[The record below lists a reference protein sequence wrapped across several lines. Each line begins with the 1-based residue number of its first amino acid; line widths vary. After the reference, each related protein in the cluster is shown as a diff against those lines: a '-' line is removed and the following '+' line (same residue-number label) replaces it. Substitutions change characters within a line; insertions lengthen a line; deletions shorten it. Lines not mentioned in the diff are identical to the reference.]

1 MFSKDGPIG
10 KSQEI
15 PNFELTNSVSDDSS
29 VDTVDISV
37 IKSVQ

>member
-1 MFSKDGPIG
+1 MDQILG

-29 VDTVDISV
+29 VDTVDF
-37 IKSVQ
+37 